1 MKIFI
6 SNSILQFKT
15 RFIPRG
21 CIILPITS
29 FITGGMNTTLVNL
42 KLLNPTEII
51 CETEEILKVI
61 FPYYKEIPMSVIN
74 YSDGIEY
81 CGSLIK
87 NKMNYAVISAY
98 FLLFLYG
105 IILDNFILSIFL
117 IIIQLTIYFAVVIWF
132 SDREEWEL
140 GAKRMMHC

>member
-21 CIILPITS
+21 CVILPMTS
-29 FITGGMNTTLVNL
+29 PIIEIL
-42 KLLNPTEII
+42 KSLKPTEII
-51 CETEEILKVI
+51 CETDEILRI
-61 FPYYKEIPMSVIN
+61 ISQYFRDIPISVMK
-74 YSDGIEY
+74 YSDGVEY

-87 NKMNYAVISAY
+87 NKMNYAVISSY

-105 IILDNFILSIFL
+105 IILDNLILSIFL
-117 IIIQLTIYFAVVIWF
+117 IIIQLTINFAVIIWF
-132 SDREEWEL
+132 LDREKWES
-140 GAKRMMHC
+140 GAKRIAHC

>member
-15 RFIPRG
+15 RFIPRE
-21 CIILPITS
+21 CIIIPINNFST
-29 FITGGMNTTLVNL
+29 IVNL
-42 KLLNPTEII
+42 KNLNPTEII
-51 CETEEILKVI
+51 CETDEILKI
-61 FPYYKEIPMSVIN
+61 ILPYNKEIPSYVLN

-87 NKMNYAVISAY
+87 NKMNYAVISSY

-105 IILDNFILSIFL
+105 IILDNLILSIFL
-117 IIIQLTIYFAVVIWF
+117 IIIQLIVFFTVIIWF
-132 SDREEWEL
+132 SDREEWES
-140 GAKRMMHC
+140 GAKRIIHC

>member
-15 RFIPRG
+15 RFIPRN
-21 CIILPITS
+21 CIILPMPS
-29 FITGGMNTTLVNL
+29 SITGGINITVSNL
-42 KLLNPTEII
+42 KILNPSEII
-51 CETEEILKVI
+51 CETEQILKI
-61 FPYYKEIPMSVIN
+61 ISPYFKKIPLSVVN

-87 NKMNYAVISAY
+87 NKMNYAVISGY
-98 FLLFLYG
+98 FILFLYS

-117 IIIQLTIYFAVVIWF
+117 TIIYLIVFFVVILWY

-140 GAKRMMHC
+140 GTKRIIHS

>member
-21 CIILPITS
+21 CIILPMPSI
-29 FITGGMNTTLVNL
+29 ITGGINITVSKL
-42 KLLNPTEII
+42 KILNPSEII
-51 CETEEILKVI
+51 CETDQILKI
-61 FPYYKEIPMSVIN
+61 ISPYFQEIPLSVVN

-81 CGSLIK
+81 CGSQIK

-98 FLLFLYG
+98 FILFLYS

-117 IIIQLTIYFAVVIWF
+117 TIIYLIVFFTVIIWY
-132 SDREEWEL
+132 SDREEWEF
-140 GAKRMMHC
+140 GAKRMIHT

>member
-21 CIILPITS
+21 CIILPMTS
-29 FITGGMNTTLVNL
+29 LITGGLNTIIKNL
-42 KLLNPTEII
+42 KLLTPTEII
-51 CETEEILKVI
+51 CETDEIFKIIL
-61 FPYYKEIPMSVIN
+61 PYFKEIPISVMN

-81 CGSLIK
+81 CGSSIK
-87 NKMNYAVISAY
+87 NKMNYAVISSY

-105 IILDNFILSIFL
+105 IILDNLILSIFL
-117 IIIQLTIYFAVVIWF
+117 IIIQLTSYFAIIIWF
-132 SDREEWEL
+132 SDREKWEF
-140 GAKRMMHC
+140 GAKRIAHC